1 MPRTPHRLA
10 YYATSAAEFPPEAWL
25 VPVPTTP
32 GMRMQE
38 AACRITQETSAPR
51 AADDTPFG
59 GDYLRL
65 VSTDSVL
72 CQAYRLT
79 LALNVLRPSALL
91 CCGDSALAPARLAGW
106 LSGTP
111 VLLHTASGSRSTKD
125 STWRGGLLH
134 AALSITL
141 KILPIRSV
149 SKNQLDDPD
158 FRIRRTSWTNLS
170 KAFSRL
176 IDRGVV
182 RLVRRYAPG
191 HAYLSALQATALCRE
206 FAKKIM
212 DCDSYASHHLDHEP
226 DANKVIEHYLAV
238 GCFLGYRMHP
248 LFWDEWYLQ
257 TYSDAQV
264 TGLSAWEHYC
274 TRGASEDRNPNP
286 FFESK
291 WYRSKNGLD
300 SQTDPLLHY
309 VSQPANAM
317 ADPSPLFDSRWY
329 AERYSELINPGVSLL
344 ADFMGARE
352 PRCPH
357 PIFLRHPSLTRDIR
371 GRPLDMASL
380 FSARFNY
387 LGLTASRAE
396 DDVDSV
402 RRRYCLCTVIT
413 GGYDAPAAPEYR
425 DDHVDYVLLTDRQI
439 TNSAGWD
446 RVIVVEPTADPIQQS
461 RYLKMHLADAIQ
473 DSSKYEV
480 LGYIDGYIALTGSV
494 TGFFDEFARS
504 GRAVGLVPH
513 PERNCA
519 YQEAAAALLRQA
531 DSDANIWRAVAF
543 LEEQGHPEHAGLFEM
558 GFFMF
563 RNGDVARLFFA
574 EWWRL
579 FERLGNRDQLL
590 VPHVV
595 RRQSLDYFPLLP
607 RPLSVRSVP
616 PQHPSFALRGHLPDT
631 APHVLATGS
640 GTGDIESAT
649 SPSHAESR

>member
-1 MPRTPHRLA
+1 MPRTHRRLA
-10 YYATSAAEFPPEAWL
+10 YYATSAAEFPPE
-25 VPVPTTP
+25 VRSMPVPATP

-38 AACRITQETSAPR
+38 AACRIMQETSAPR
-51 AADDTPFG
+51 AAGDMPFG

-65 VSTDSVL
+65 VSTDSIL
-72 CQAYRLT
+72 CQAYRLM

-111 VLLHTASGSRSTKD
+111 VLLHTASGSRSTTD

-141 KILPIRSV
+141 KLLPIRSA
-149 SKNQLDDPD
+149 SKKQLDDPA

-170 KAFSRL
+170 KAFSQS

-182 RLVRRYAPG
+182 HLLRRYAPD

-206 FAKKIM
+206 VAKKIM
-212 DCDSYASHHLDHEP
+212 DCGRYASHHLDHEP
-226 DANKVIEHYLAV
+226 DANKVLEHYVAV

-300 SQTDPLLHY
+300 RGIGPLLHY
-309 VSQPANAM
+309 LNQPAGALI
-317 ADPSPLFDSRWY
+317 DPSPLFDSRWY
-329 AERYSELINPGVSLL
+329 AERYSELIDPGVSLL
-344 ADFMGARE
+344 ADFMAADE

-357 PIFLRHPSLTRDIR
+357 PMFLRHPSLTRDIS
-371 GRPLDMASL
+371 GRPLKMASL

-387 LGLTASRAE
+387 VGLTASRG
-396 DDVDSV
+396 DCNVDSV
-402 RRRYCLCTVIT
+402 RRYCLCTVIT

-425 DDHVDYVLLTDRQI
+425 DDHVDYVLLTDRPI
-439 TNSAGWD
+439 TNSSGWD
-446 RVIVVEPTADPIQQS
+446 RVIIVEPTADPIQQS
-461 RYLKMHLADAIQ
+461 RYLKMHLSDAIP
-473 DSSKYEV
+473 DASKYEV

-494 TGFFDEFARS
+494 VGFFDEFVRS

-513 PERNCA
+513 PERKCA

-531 DSDANIWRAVAF
+531 DNDANIWRTVAF
-543 LEEQGHPEHAGLFEM
+543 LEEQRLPENAGLFEM

-563 RNGDVARLFFA
+563 RAGETARRFFS

-579 FERLGNRDQLL
+579 FEKLGNRDQLL
-590 VPHVV
+590 VPYVV
-595 RRQSLDYFPLLP
+595 RQQSLDYFPLLP
-607 RPLSVRSVP
+607 QLLSVRAVP
-616 PQHPSFALRGHLPDT
+616 PQHPSFALRGHRPDT
-631 APHVLATGS
+631 ATHGLATGPS
-640 GTGDIESAT
+640 TDGIDSAP
-649 SPSHAESR
+649 SSSHAESR